1 MPDSL
6 VVVVPCY
13 NEESRLRPDGFAELV
28 RGGKGRILFVDDG
41 STDATYD
48 VLQGICRDLRFA
60 SILRLEENQGK
71 AEAVRRGLLQAVEWP
86 ASFVGY
92 LDADLATP
100 AHEMVRVVDALRRS
114 DAQVAMGCRLRLRG
128 AAIARNARRRLLG
141 QSFSL
146 AASAVLG
153 ARFRDTQCGAK
164 AFRVS
169 RALHA
174 ALGQRFH
181 ARWAFDVELLGRL
194 LTGMH
199 ASLSLPQDDFLEV
212 PLQSWHEV
220 PGSKLR
226 PRDIPLLGL
235 ELLRIA
241 WELARLRM
249 AVRSPAPLP
258 LSVTAEELE
267 DSAPARVAGAG

>member
-1 MPDSL
+1 MLDSL

-28 RGGKGRILFVDDG
+28 RGGKNRILFVDDG
-41 STDATYD
+41 STDGTFEA
-48 VLQGICRDLRFA
+48 LQRISHQLRFA
-60 SILRLEENQGK
+60 SVLRLEENRGK
-71 AEAVRRGLLQAVEWP
+71 AEAVRRGLLQALEWP

-100 AHEMVRVVDALRRS
+100 APEMVRVVDALRGS
-114 DAQVAMGCRLRLRG
+114 EAQVAMGCRLRLRG
-128 AAIARNARRRLLG
+128 AAIARNVRRRFLG

-174 ALGQRFH
+174 ALEQPFH

-199 ASLSLPQDDFLEV
+199 ASLALSQEDFLEV

-226 PRDIPLLGL
+226 PLDVPLLGL
-235 ELLRIA
+235 ELMRIA
-241 WELARLRM
+241 WELLKLRIE
-249 AVRSPAPLP
+249 VRDAAPLP
-258 LSVTAEELE
+258 LPEVVEDLEEV
-267 DSAPARVAGAG
+267 SPARVVGAG